1 MQLIKEID
9 FGTPPSKA
17 ARLVTLTIDG
27 FPVTVPEGTSIMRA
41 AMAAGIK
48 VPKGLRKS
56 RVLRSLLASRL
67 GRQVVADAIVAG
79 AGAGAAVLV
88 GERREIAAGA
98 KAGARK
104 GGRGLAV
111 ASEAVES
118 AASAMMDVVAEAARS
133 MLPECEPR

>member
-1 MQLIKEID
+1 
-9 FGTPPSKA
+9 
-17 ARLVTLTIDG
+17 
-27 FPVTVPEGTSIMRA
+27 
-41 AMAAGIK
+41 MAKKGKTALPKRVAGIK

-88 GERREIAAGA
+88 GERREMAEGA

-104 GGRGLAV
+104 GARGLAL
-111 ASEAVES
+111 ATEAVES
-118 AASAMMDVVAEAARS
+118 AASAMMEVVAEAARS
-133 MLPECEPR
+133 MLPEEKPRKKRGTGREGADVRH